1 MNLTLL
7 RDYNFYVITKLFRF
21 QKELCIS
28 YPSIDYV
35 LDSVYISSEASNLVE
50 TDYGVEVLSV
60 NLSSLR
66 KINGVEVLGIISL
79 LIGSPK
85 PHCS

>member
-7 RDYNFYVITKLFRF
+7 RDSNFYVITKLFRF
-21 QKELCIS
+21 WKEQCIS

-35 LDSVYISSEASNLVE
+35 LDSVDISSEASNLVV
-50 TDYGVEVLSV
+50 TVYGVEVLTL
-60 NLSSLR
+60 NLSNLR
-66 KINGVEVLGIISL
+66 KINGVEVFGIISL